1 MIVKMLNGN
10 VEDVYDFVG
19 KTLVQRGL
27 ATQVKNDAAILKA
40 EEQGGAAATVGI
52 EMAVAA
58 PKAEHA
64 VMRFVRSLRS
74 R

>member
-1 MIVKMLNGN
+1 MLVQMKNGN
-10 VEDVYDFVG
+10 VEDVFKFVG
-19 KTLVQRGL
+19 EDLVRRGV
-27 ATQVKNDAAILKA
+27 ATEIKNDAAILKA

>member
-1 MIVKMLNGN
+1 MFVKMLNGN
-10 VEDVYDFVG
+10 VEEVFKFVG
-19 KTLVQRGL
+19 EDLIRRGV
-27 ATQVKNDAAILKA
+27 ATEIKNDEAILKS

>member
-10 VEDVYDFVG
+10 VEDVFKFVG
-19 KTLVQRGL
+19 EDLVRRGV
-27 ATQVKNDAAILKA
+27 ATEIKNDVAILKA
-40 EEQGGAAATVGI
+40 EDNGGAAATVGI

-58 PKAEHA
+58 PKTEHA
-64 VMRFVRSLRS
+64 VVKFFRTLRS